1 MSCILTEA
9 ELLQYKIDG
18 FVIKN
23 ILAPEEIDLYLNA
36 IRSGRK
42 PRSHDTLK
50 MGNVQFLQ
58 PDTAIK
64 GIHSIIS
71 NPLLLSICG
80 EILGGGEIVLDGAS
94 LFCAERGVDYR
105 QGWHRDVM
113 QIPDGDIQDSWFSP
127 NHFHNNVQVNI
138 PLRAD
143 SCLWL
148 VKGSHARPLSPVEK
162 EVFHG
167 SRKMAPVDDRDA
179 PLGTQFLLLPGQAV
193 FYNNLAIHRG
203 YGGVLADE
211 RMTIQLGFHSSRAAP
226 TCHFGVLNYEEY
238 TDEYL
243 KGLDENVST
252 VLRRHVSRRR
262 IWEDSNRYY
271 QLHRKFVDSSFQST

>member
-9 ELLQYKIDG
+9 ELLQYQNEG
-18 FVIKN
+18 FVVKN
-23 ILAPEEIDLYLNA
+23 ILTPEEISQYLIAIQSERKHRSHNA
-36 IRSGRK
+36 I
-42 PRSHDTLK
+42 K

-58 PDTAIK
+58 PNTAIK
-64 GIHSIIS
+64 GIQSIIA
-71 NPLLLSICG
+71 NPVLLSICR
-80 EILGGGEIVLDGAS
+80 EVLGGSEVVLDGAS

-113 QIPDGDIQDSWFSP
+113 QIPDDEIQDSWFTP
-127 NHFHNNVQVNI
+127 DHFHNNVQVNI

-148 VKGSHARPLSPVEK
+148 VKGSHARPLTAEEN
-162 EVFHG
+162 EVFRG
-167 SRKMAPVDDRDA
+167 SRKMAPVDDRRD
-179 PLGTQFLLLPGQAV
+179 LFGTQFLLPPGQAV

-211 RMTIQLGFHSSRAAP
+211 RMTIQLGFHSNNAAP
-226 TCHFGVLNYEEY
+226 TCHFGVLNCDEY

-243 KGLDENVST
+243 QRLDESVRRM
-252 VLRRHVSRRR
+252 LRQHVSRRQM
-262 IWEDSNRYY
+262 WADSDRYY
-271 QLHRKFVDSSFQST
+271 QLHRQFVDNSFQST